1 MNNNIKQF
9 YEALVQLINSCNL
22 PIGTAYFILKDLTHE
37 LQQGYEQAAFA
48 ESKQK
53 EQDHTQIIKVPQPQ
67 EGETLVVPKRDIKE
81 EKEEKEEKEDGSSN
95 TVTENL

>member
-22 PIGTAYFILKDLTHE
+22 PIGTAYFILKDLTRE

-53 EQDHTQIIKVPQPQ
+53 E
-67 EGETLVVPKRDIKE
+67 
-81 EKEEKEEKEDGSSN
+81 
-95 TVTENL
+95 